1 MNNLKNLLKIKEMPD
16 PRAKIE
22 KIKLLFKNQ
31 LKDDAG
37 KFTRM
42 LLREIDLLWREYK
55 STGGTDSLEKFADY
69 YLQHFGLTNAQKNFI
84 VGDLKN
90 NQAKIAE
97 LYDDY
102 FFEQNKLM
110 VENGLTTKDFKL
122 TTLDYNKIAALTG
135 VSFPQL
141 KDDIDKVVLQE
152 IRRSVSGEYGYA
164 SMRQKLINKGLGQSD
179 SATLANTS
187 LAQFDNNYHIEGA
200 LQAGA
205 EFFLYDGILVE
216 HSRLFCIEHYRR
228 VYTIEELKVMDNRQ
242 NLPVI
247 PALGGYNCTHFLT
260 ALFGYVRV
268 TYGEKYEKEHH
279 KFGMAA

>member
-1 MNNLKNLLKIKEMPD
+1 MPD

-22 KIKLLFKNQ
+22 KIKLQFKNQ
-31 LKDDAG
+31 LKDDAS

-42 LLREIDLLWREYK
+42 LLREIDRLWREYK
-55 STGGTDSLEKFADY
+55 STGGTDSLERFANY
-69 YLQHFGLTNAQKNFI
+69 YLQHFGLTDAQKNFI

-90 NQAKIAE
+90 IEAKIAE

-110 VENGLTTKDFKL
+110 LEKGLTTKEFKL
-122 TTLDYNKIAALTG
+122 TTLDYNKIAALTE

-141 KDDIDKVVLQE
+141 QGDIDKVVLQE
-152 IRRSVSGEYGYA
+152 IRRSVSGEYGYG
-164 SMRQKLINKGLGQSD
+164 SMRQKLINRGLGSD
-179 SATLANTS
+179 DASTLANTS
-187 LAQFDNNYHIEGA
+187 LAQFDNDYHIEGA
-200 LQAGA
+200 QQAGA

-216 HSRLFCIEHYRR
+216 HSRLFCIEHYKR
-228 VYTIEELKVMDNRQ
+228 VYTIEELRVLDNKQ

-260 ALFGYVRV
+260 ALFGYERV
-268 TYGEKYEKEHH
+268 SYGEKYDKEHH